1 MTNLETIIILD
12 GRLPEKRVKEIL
24 VHYSHLITNMLDAT
38 DMTAEN
44 IGLKQL
50 AYVVGGCREGYYLI
64 FHYNG
69 DRTQLDKLEQKL
81 RDDKMVLKYLN
92 TTCTTPSGAS
102 SASEQKP
109 KQKKDAFDIIY
120 GTTDE

>member
-1 MTNLETIIILD
+1 
-12 GRLPEKRVKEIL
+12 
-24 VHYSHLITNMLDAT
+24 MLDAT

-50 AYVVGGCREGYYLI
+50 AYVVNGCREGYYII
-64 FHYNG
+64 FHYKG
-69 DRTQLDKLEQKL
+69 DRTRLDKLEQKL
-81 RDDKMVLKYLN
+81 RDDEMVLKYLN
-92 TTCTTPSGAS
+92 TTCITPSGAS
-102 SASEQKP
+102 STSEQKP

>member
-38 DMTAEN
+38 DMTVEN

-50 AYVVGGCREGYYLI
+50 AYVIDGCREGYYLI
-64 FHYNG
+64 FHYKG
-69 DRTQLDKLEQKL
+69 DRTRLDKLEQKL
-81 RDDKMVLKYLN
+81 RDDEMVLKYLN

-102 SASEQKP
+102 STSEQESKP
-109 KQKKDAFDIIY
+109 KQDAFDIIY